1 MLNRLVIPPETRFEE
16 RNIVVSGDVVVG
28 SGTKLGFG
36 LLGNKVIVGERCEIN
51 GDVIGEEVRL
61 DAWAD
66 VRGAVSSKGDAYIG
80 EFASISGKLTVFGDL
95 EIGRNVRIKEGFEA
109 KGLITIQDPLP
120 VIIFIFFY
128 LLELLR
134 LGRLEEAEKLLSEA
148 EELQTPLIIPEN
160 AVVTLERLE
169 VNVDAEIM
177 GSRVLGN
184 LKCKNAVIESSEIF
198 GSVRGKDILVD
209 GSRIHGAVEGDNVY
223 IINGSEVFGHI
234 RANRVYMEEKCTV
247 EGSILGKHGVWI
259 KQSVDVNRGDLIGE
273 EEEEGEEEIELT
285 QNVEDVE
292 EAEEAG
298 KVVDSADTTDTAEIE
313 LVREENTGES
323 GETVK
328 TDETRTVKEDEE
340 NEEDDGMGQR
350 KVQKDVSQPDAGA

>member
-1 MLNRLVIPPETRFEE
+1 MLNRLIIPPETRFEE
-16 RNIVVSGDVVVG
+16 RNIVASGDIVVG

-36 LLGNKVIVGERCEIN
+36 LIGNRIIVGERCEIN

-66 VRGAVSSKGDAYIG
+66 VKGVVTSKGDAYIG
-80 EFASISGKLTVFGDL
+80 EFANIGGKLTVFGDL

-134 LGRLEEAEKLLSEA
+134 LGRLEEAEKLLSEV
-148 EELQTPLIIPEN
+148 EELKTPLIIPEN
-160 AVVTLERLE
+160 AVVNLERLE
-169 VNVDAEIM
+169 VDADAEIM

-209 GSRIHGAVEGDNVY
+209 GSRVHGAIEGDNVY

-234 RANRVYMEEKCTV
+234 KASRVYMEEKCSV

-259 KQSVDVNRGDLIGE
+259 KQMVEISRGELIGE
-273 EEEEGEEEIELT
+273 EEEVKEVKE
-285 QNVEDVE
+285 V
-292 EAEEAG
+292 
-298 KVVDSADTTDTAEIE
+298 
-313 LVREENTGES
+313 ES
-323 GETVK
+323 GEA
-328 TDETRTVKEDEE
+328 
-340 NEEDDGMGQR
+340 EEDDGVGQR
-350 KVQKDVSQPDAGA
+350 EVQKDVSQPDAGA

>member
-16 RNIVVSGDVVVG
+16 RNIVTSGDIVVG
-28 SGTKLGFG
+28 PGTKLGFG

-51 GDVIGEEVRL
+51 GDVTGEEVRL

-66 VRGAVSSKGDAYIG
+66 VKGAVTSKGDAYIG
-80 EFASISGKLTVFGDL
+80 EFASIGGKLTVFGDL

-134 LGRLEEAEKLLSEA
+134 LGRLEEAEKLLSEV
-148 EELQTPLIIPEN
+148 EELKTPLIIPEN
-160 AVVTLERLE
+160 AVVNLEKLE
-169 VNVDAEIM
+169 VDTDAEIM

-209 GSRIHGAVEGDNVY
+209 GSRVHGAIEGDNVY

-234 RANRVYMEEKCTV
+234 RANRVYMEEKCSV

-259 KQSVDVNRGDLIGE
+259 KQTVEVSRGDLIGE
-273 EEEEGEEEIELT
+273 EEVKEIEPR
-285 QNVEDVE
+285 
-292 EAEEAG
+292 EA
-298 KVVDSADTTDTAEIE
+298 
-313 LVREENTGES
+313 
-323 GETVK
+323 
-328 TDETRTVKEDEE
+328 
-340 NEEDDGMGQR
+340 EEDDGVGQR
-350 KVQKDVSQPDAGA
+350 EVQKDVSQPDAGA

>member
-16 RNIVVSGDVVVG
+16 RNIVVSGDIVVG
-28 SGTKLGFG
+28 SGTKLGYG
-36 LLGNKVIVGERCEIN
+36 LLGNRVIVGERCEIN

-61 DAWAD
+61 DAWVD
-66 VRGAVSSKGDAYIG
+66 VKGAVTSKGDAYIG
-80 EFASISGKLTVFGDL
+80 EFASIGGKLTVFGDL

-134 LGRLEEAEKLLSEA
+134 LGRLEEAEKLLFEV
-148 EELQTPLIIPEN
+148 EELRTPLIIPEN
-160 AVVTLERLE
+160 AIINLERLE
-169 VNVDAEIM
+169 VDADAEIM

-209 GSRIHGAVEGDNVY
+209 GSRVHGAIEGDNVY

-234 RANRVYMEEKCTV
+234 RANRVYMEEKCSV

-259 KQSVDVNRGDLIGE
+259 KQTVEVSRGELIGE
-273 EEEEGEEEIELT
+273 EEELQELEVAEEVGMEKADEADGIHKAEAEP
-285 QNVEDVE
+285 VKAEDVK
-292 EAEEAG
+292 AG
-298 KVVDSADTTDTAEIE
+298 
-313 LVREENTGES
+313 
-323 GETVK
+323 
-328 TDETRTVKEDEE
+328 EDEK
-340 NEEDDGMGQR
+340 DDGVGQR
-350 KVQKDVSQPDAGA
+350 EVQKDVSKPDAGA